1 MKFTRRNRAM
11 TKSSR
16 VLIVL
21 ILSPYL
27 IWSMGGSSE
36 ASDAH
41 EKESVVEKPTSSGTS
56 QPPVASDGQP
66 TSPKPAPE
74 TKPQLPVAPAPKGDT
89 STEHKEVAPEK
100 PGAGSSQVPVGS
112 DSQPTAPKPAPE
124 AKPHQPATPAP
135 APKGEASTEHKD
147 VAPEKSGSDSQ
158 STTPK
163 PAPEAKPQPPAVPAP
178 KSDASTEHKEVAP
191 KKPASDSQSTT
202 PKPTPEAKP
211 PVAPLPKSDAST
223 EHKEVVPKKPASD
236 SQSTAPKPVPEVK
249 PQLPAAPTMKADLP
263 PDHEVKDKEPA
274 LKKALGSLILSVK
287 LALMGDSRLFHY
299 EIEVEDDQQ
308 TITLSGRVSTEEEK
322 AVAKE
327 VAQKVHGV
335 KDVVNKLTVE
345 KDLAKTLMKKQDET
359 LTSLVKER
367 FSKSATLK
375 AANFDVKTEEGIV
388 LINGTV
394 RFQVIALEAAEA
406 ARQVPGVRAVNTEK
420 VRLEGES

>member
-1 MKFTRRNRAM
+1 
-11 TKSSR
+11 
-16 VLIVL
+16 
-21 ILSPYL
+21 
-27 IWSMGGSSE
+27 
-36 ASDAH
+36 
-41 EKESVVEKPTSSGTS
+41 
-56 QPPVASDGQP
+56 
-66 TSPKPAPE
+66 
-74 TKPQLPVAPAPKGDT
+74 
-89 STEHKEVAPEK
+89 
-100 PGAGSSQVPVGS
+100 
-112 DSQPTAPKPAPE
+112 
-124 AKPHQPATPAP
+124 
-135 APKGEASTEHKD
+135 
-147 VAPEKSGSDSQ
+147 
-158 STTPK
+158 
-163 PAPEAKPQPPAVPAP
+163 
-178 KSDASTEHKEVAP
+178 
-191 KKPASDSQSTT
+191 
-202 PKPTPEAKP
+202 
-211 PVAPLPKSDAST
+211 
-223 EHKEVVPKKPASD
+223 
-236 SQSTAPKPVPEVK
+236 
-249 PQLPAAPTMKADLP
+249 MKADLP

-335 KDVVNKLTVE
+335 KDVANKLTVE

-375 AANFDVKTEEGIV
+375 AANFDVKTEEGVV